1 MFKKC
6 SFCGKRETTLNPLLS
21 SVLDNNEE
29 VCICKVCVTSA
40 SAMVDGDIHHEK
52 KSKKVNDT
60 DTRSIKELLSEL
72 KKPTDIHNELN
83 EFVIGQD
90 RAKIIISTAI
100 YNHYKRFIL
109 KDKEDVVIDKTNIM
123 MIGPSGSGKTFL
135 SKKIAEIIDVPIV
148 ISDATSLTQTGY
160 IGQDVESMLTQL
172 YIESGKDVAK
182 TQKGIIFIDEIDKI
196 ARKSDK
202 DGKDSTGEGVQQN
215 LLKILEGTKVQ
226 IQPDFVKNPHD
237 QKMVEIDTSNI
248 LFIMSGVFDG
258 LIDIIKER
266 NDDKTMSF
274 DRDRHTK
281 ISQDNQDWLDELTT
295 NDLVE
300 FGFLQEFLGRV
311 PVSVTLD
318 ELSRED
324 LVRVLTSTKN
334 SLVSQYT
341 KIFEIEDV
349 SLEFDADAI
358 DGIAEQAIE
367 TNVGARGLK
376 RVIENILTPHMYNIG
391 EESDIKINKEYV
403 IMSKERKSKDLPN
416 LILKEIN
423 E

>member
-1 MFKKC
+1 
-6 SFCGKRETTLNPLLS
+6 
-21 SVLDNNEE
+21 
-29 VCICKVCVTSA
+29 
-40 SAMVDGDIHHEK
+40 
-52 KSKKVNDT
+52 
-60 DTRSIKELLSEL
+60 
-72 KKPTDIHNELN
+72 
-83 EFVIGQD
+83 
-90 RAKIIISTAI
+90 
-100 YNHYKRFIL
+100 
-109 KDKEDVVIDKTNIM
+109 
-123 MIGPSGSGKTFL
+123 
-135 SKKIAEIIDVPIV
+135 
-148 ISDATSLTQTGY
+148 
-160 IGQDVESMLTQL
+160 
-172 YIESGKDVAK
+172 
-182 TQKGIIFIDEIDKI
+182 
-196 ARKSDK
+196 
-202 DGKDSTGEGVQQN
+202 
-215 LLKILEGTKVQ
+215 
-226 IQPDFVKNPHD
+226 
-237 QKMVEIDTSNI
+237 
-248 LFIMSGVFDG
+248 MSGVFDG